1 MATVRSFK
9 ANVSSVSPSS
19 ERMEEL
25 QAVRVFKCRKWS
37 YAIVGNMVTR
47 KSRKIGRMK
56 SVRSILRWLR
66 MPISKINF
74 CSIQEGGCVYKA
86 NIVWDASASMTS
98 HTHAFRDFQYS
109 IHENSKNRLQ
119 VVRGV
124 FYFMLLKQH
133 FIPLLMQNIF
143 Q

>member
-1 MATVRSFK
+1 MVELF
-9 ANVSSVSPSS
+9 NELPSS
-19 ERMEEL
+19 SIY
-25 QAVRVFKCRKWS
+25 CRCRKKKWS

-74 CSIQEGGCVYKA
+74 CSIQEGGCVYEV

-109 IHENSKNRLQ
+109 IHENSKIRLQ

-124 FYFMLLKQH
+124 FHFMLLKQH

>member
-9 ANVSSVSPSS
+9 ANVSSLSPSS
-19 ERMEEL
+19 ERMGEL

-74 CSIQEGGCVYKA
+74 CSIQEGECVYKV

-98 HTHAFRDFQYS
+98 HTHAFRDSNIQFMRIPKTDCKS
-109 IHENSKNRLQ
+109 W
-119 VVRGV
+119 GA
-124 FYFMLLKQH
+124 YFILCC
-133 FIPLLMQNIF
+133 
-143 Q
+143 